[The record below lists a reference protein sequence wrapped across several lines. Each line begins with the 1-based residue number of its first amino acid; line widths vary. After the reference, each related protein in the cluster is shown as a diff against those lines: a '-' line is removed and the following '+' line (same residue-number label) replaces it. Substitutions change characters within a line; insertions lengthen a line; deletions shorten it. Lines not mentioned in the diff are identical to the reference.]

1 MNEPPRPDRRTP
13 LLLGA
18 AVASAFL
25 LPLPAALALAAGAVA
40 WRVVWPRLQR
50 RRATRVHNADADAAT
65 AGAVVIGTARS
76 GNRVSIS
83 DRALTA
89 HTLVLGASGAG
100 KSTTLLRLL
109 GERID
114 RGAPVVAIDLKGSP
128 AFAAEL
134 RAATTAAG
142 RGLQVWTPDGS
153 ASWNPLAHGNATEL
167 KDKLIAT
174 ERFSEPHYQRAAER
188 YLQLAIQTLQ
198 AEPAGGPVTLQRVV
212 EMLEP
217 KRLAAA
223 ARGLPEARGQHVRA
237 YVSNLT
243 ADQVSAVR
251 GLGTRLAIL
260 TESHTGAF
268 LAPAATGDGDAAG
281 RRGAEVDLH
290 RALGGGAAE
299 GAGAHPRGAP
309 DVVLFSLN
317 SSRYGQLAAQLG
329 TLAVQDLV
337 AATGARLERPPGGP
351 PALIA
356 IDEFSALGAD
366 NVLALLARGRE
377 AGVGVVLATQEL
389 ADLDRAARGLR
400 DQVLGN
406 TATKIAHRQDVPES
420 AQTVARLA
428 GTVER
433 WERTYQERPGRLPGT
448 RSARGTTAT
457 LKERYAIPPETIR
470 ALPTGQAV
478 VISKVPQASAELT
491 RIEPPGPAAQPTR
504 ESQSTHSPRDG
515 TTEAGKPGQ
524 PRRNPTRRGAE
535 AQPTPP
541 GVTR

>member
-18 AVASAFL
+18 AVASALL

-50 RRATRVHNADADAAT
+50 RHAALRAHNTDAAAAT

-76 GNRVSIS
+76 GSPVSIS

-134 RAATTAAG
+134 RAAATAAG
-142 RGLQVWTPDGS
+142 RGFQVWTPDGS

-223 ARGLPEARGQHVRA
+223 ARGLPDAGGQHVRE
-237 YVSNLT
+237 YVSSLT

-268 LAPAATGDGDAAG
+268 LAPAHGAG
-281 RRGAEVDLH
+281 GAEIDLH
-290 RALGGGAAE
+290 RALGGGDAE
-299 GAGAHPRGAP
+299 DDGAHPRSAP

-317 SSRYGQLAAQLG
+317 SSRYGQLSAQLG

-448 RSARGTTAT
+448 RSAGGATAT

-478 VISKVPQASAELT
+478 VISKVPEASAELT
-491 RIEPPGPAAQPTR
+491 RIEPPTGQAHGAQKPKARAA
-504 ESQSTHSPRDG
+504 S
-515 TTEAGKPGQ
+515 AG
-524 PRRNPTRRGAE
+524 RGAE
-535 AQPTPP
+535 AQPTAP